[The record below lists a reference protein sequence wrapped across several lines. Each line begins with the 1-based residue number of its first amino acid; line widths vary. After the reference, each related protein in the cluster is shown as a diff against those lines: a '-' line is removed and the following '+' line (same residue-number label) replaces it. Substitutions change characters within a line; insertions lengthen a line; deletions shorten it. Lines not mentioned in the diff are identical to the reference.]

1 MNWCVLTLYLIK
13 LMYGFVSNLNNNR
26 KNEKKNINKSQ
37 IKVSLQLK
45 IKFEFI
51 VVDQG
56 NAYQDIYCIPIFI
69 RDNFIMRLTAAKPIR

>member
-1 MNWCVLTLYLIK
+1 M
-13 LMYGFVSNLNNNR
+13 
-26 KNEKKNINKSQ
+26 KKTINKSQ

-56 NAYQDIYCIPIFI
+56 NAYCRKTDRLVIF
-69 RDNFIMRLTAAKPIR
+69 